1 MTELMYSLWLVPPRP
16 VRQELSGLIQ
26 KLAGEFGVPP
36 FEPHVTLQ
44 WAALP
49 SESDAIDRA
58 RRIAKAIPPLTVRL
72 GRIGYETSYYRALYY
87 AVDLTDALSSAY
99 EMATALF
106 GQSKGVYRPHLS
118 LLYGRYSSDRKAATI
133 KTCRPKSGGSF
144 RVTRLHLLRTTGP
157 VNTWRRVTGFPLFR
171 RSKD

>member
-1 MTELMYSLWLVPPRP
+1 MTGPVYSLWLVPPRP
-16 VRQELSGLIQ
+16 VHQDLSALIQ

-44 WAALP
+44 WATLP
-49 SESDAIDRA
+49 SESDATDRA
-58 RRIAKAIPPLTVRL
+58 RRIAKALSPLTIRL

-99 EMATALF
+99 EIATALF
-106 GQSKGVYRPHLS
+106 CGIEGVYRPHLS
-118 LLYGRYSSDRKAATI
+118 LLYGRYSADRKAAAI

>member
-16 VRQELSGLIQ
+16 MRQQLSGLIR
-26 KLAGEFGVPP
+26 KLAREFSAPP

-58 RRIAKAIPPLTVRL
+58 RRIAKAILPLTVRL
-72 GRIGYETSYYRALYY
+72 GEIRYEASYYRALYY

-99 EMATALF
+99 ETATALF
-106 GQSKGVYRPHLS
+106 GNSKVAYLPHLS
-118 LLYGRYSSDRKAATI
+118 LLYGRYSSGRKAATI
-133 KTCRPKSGGSF
+133 KTYRPKSGRSF
-144 RVTRLHLLRTTGP
+144 RVSQLHLLRTTGP
-157 VNTWRRVTGFPLFR
+157 VNTWKGVARFPLSR
-171 RSKD
+171 RSKE